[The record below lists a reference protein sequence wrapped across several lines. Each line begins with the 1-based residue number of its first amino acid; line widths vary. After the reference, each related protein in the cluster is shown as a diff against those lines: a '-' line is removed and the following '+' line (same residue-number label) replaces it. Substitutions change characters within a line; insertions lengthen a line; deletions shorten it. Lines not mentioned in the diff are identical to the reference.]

1 VRKIVIV
8 TSHIVVGLALIC
20 GASGDVKL
28 SIAGLLLAAVGFG
41 ANTPMLY
48 ANGQTL
54 AGPRAGGK
62 WMGFQNGVGNI
73 AGIVGPIAIG
83 LIVDATHSFGDAF
96 LVSGAIALAGALC
109 WGVIIPRIAPLE
121 WTRKVRR

>member
-1 VRKIVIV
+1 
-8 TSHIVVGLALIC
+8 
-20 GASGDVKL
+20 
-28 SIAGLLLAAVGFG
+28 
-41 ANTPMLY
+41 
-48 ANGQTL
+48 
-54 AGPRAGGK
+54 
-62 WMGFQNGVGNI
+62 MGFQNGVGNI